1 MSYDNN
7 QKALR
12 EYLKDAHA
20 GKLLIPKFQRDFVWE
35 KSKMI
40 ALVSSLLKGYPIG
53 SFLLMENT
61 GEYGGEVIEGAN
73 SEDKSN
79 DLSGQK
85 LILDGQQRTTTMYQ
99 VFYGKGSYKFY
110 FNIKQYISDIKDVNA
125 EELVNITEEK
135 MEDWIIVRDM
145 NQVPG
150 NSPSAQIA
158 NGLFPLSILFNDDVI
173 SKAEWLSTFCK
184 DSSIDSD
191 GRIDSTKFTEYSKGI
206 SMFEKLIE
214 NVTGFQSSF
223 IIINKDTS
231 PNVVCSIFE
240 TLNSSG
246 EPLTIID
253 LLNAKCFAAGF
264 YLRDELETAFSKYV
278 IFNSYKDKND
288 TLAQIIVKTI
298 GLLSDSVACSRTVLL
313 RLQARE
319 IIEKW
324 EIACQYVDCALRY
337 MKENFGVI
345 GINFIPYKDM
355 VPALA
360 VILNSEKFKKD
371 AKSKEKVENW
381 YWKSI
386 FQGLFD
392 NGSNSKNV
400 VAIKEFLGTKETSGW
415 FDDDARIPESVNW
428 TATRES
434 IASELESIHTT
445 TNAKYRAIHN
455 LILLNNSRDLISNGE
470 LVADIPIS
478 LIQDHHIFPKKYLAR
493 HGIKGNSVNTIL
505 NKTLISSNANEKIND
520 YSPFQYLI
528 KDSSIVGKT
537 FSQGDVEGHCI
548 DLSTITDEFSLEKYI
563 RFKERRK
570 EKITDLI
577 MIKIG

>member
-7 QKALR
+7 QKSLK

-40 ALVSSLLKGYPIG
+40 ALISSLLKGYPIG

-61 GEYGGEVIEGAN
+61 GEYGGEVVEGAN
-73 SEDKSN
+73 IESKSE

-99 VFYGKGSYKFY
+99 VFYGKGPYKFY
-110 FNIKQYISDIKDVNA
+110 FNIKQYISDIKDINTD
-125 EELVNITEEK
+125 ELVNITEEK
-135 MEDWIIVRDM
+135 MEDWIIVRDA
-145 NQVPG
+145 NQAPG
-150 NSPSAQIA
+150 NSPSAQIS
-158 NGLFPLSILFNDDVI
+158 NGLFPLSILLNDDVI
-173 SKAEWLSTFCK
+173 SKAEWMSTFCK
-184 DSSIDSD
+184 DSSIDGE
-191 GRIDSTKFTEYSKGI
+191 GRIDSTKFLEYSKGI
-206 SMFEKLIE
+206 AMFEKLVE
-214 NVTGFQSSF
+214 NITGFQASF

-253 LLNAKCFAAGF
+253 LLNAKCFASGF
-264 YLRDELETAFSKYV
+264 YLRDALDNAYNKYA
-278 IFNSYKDKND
+278 IFNCYKDKND

-298 GLLSDSVACSRTVLL
+298 GLLSESAACSRTVLL

-319 IIEKW
+319 IIDKW
-324 EIACQYVDCALRY
+324 ETACVYVDKTLQY

-345 GINFIPYKDM
+345 GINYIPYKDM
-355 VPALA
+355 VPAIA
-360 VILNSEKFKKD
+360 VILNNEKFEKD
-371 AKSKEKVENW
+371 SKAKMKLEKW

-386 FQGLFD
+386 FQGVFD

-400 VAIKEFLGTKETSGW
+400 AAIKEFLGTKESSGW
-415 FDDDARIPESVNW
+415 FDDDARVPEVVNW
-428 TATRES
+428 TITRENLS
-434 IASELESIHTT
+434 SELENIHTT

-455 LILLNNSRDLISNGE
+455 LILLNSSRDLILNGE
-470 LVADIPIS
+470 RIIDISAS
-478 LIQDHHIFPKKYLAR
+478 LLQDHHIFPKKYLAR
-493 HGIKGNSVNTIL
+493 HNIKNNAANTIL
-505 NKTLISSNANEKIND
+505 NRTLISSTANEKIKD
-520 YSPFQYLI
+520 YQPYQYLLNGEA
-528 KDSSIVGKT
+528 IVGKI
-537 FSQGDVEGHCI
+537 FSQSDVEGHCI
-548 DLSTITDEFSLEKYI
+548 DLSTITDEFSLERYNK
-563 RFKERRK
+563 FKERRK

-577 MIKIG
+577 MVKIG